1 MSRYTMMLRIIV
13 NTCRAFLLSLLLIAP
28 AANADEAKD
37 KLDRF
42 VLDLASMRAGF
53 VQTVIDG
60 NGNIVD
66 ESEGTMAMLRP
77 GRFRWDYTLPFEQH
91 IITNGK
97 RLWIYE
103 PDLDQVTI
111 KPYEAGVGETPAL
124 LLSGDSSVFERFA
137 VSELDISD
145 SEYEWLLLKP
155 LDQESGYESIQIGF
169 DESGLRLVRFSDDF
183 GHHTQLEFIDI
194 EANIA
199 LVDNDFEFQE
209 PEGIEVISDPGL
221 F

>member
-1 MSRYTMMLRIIV
+1 MSKAIMM
-13 NTCRAFLLSLLLIAP
+13 CRTAKMIACLLVAILPSASVS
-28 AANADEAKD
+28 ADEAKD

-53 VQTVIDG
+53 VQTVIDA
-60 NGNIVD
+60 NGTIVD
-66 ESEGTMAMLRP
+66 ESEGTMSMLRP
-77 GRFRWDYTLPFEQH
+77 GRFRWDYTLPYEQH

-137 VSELDISD
+137 VSELEITDSD
-145 SEYEWLLLKP
+145 YEWLLLKP
-155 LDQESGYESIQIGF
+155 LDQESGYESIQMGF
-169 DESGLRLVRFSDDF
+169 DENGFKVVRFSDDF
-183 GHHTQLEFIDI
+183 GHHTQLEFINI
-194 EANIA
+194 EANVTLA
-199 LVDNDFEFQE
+199 EDEFEFQE
-209 PEGIEVISDPGL
+209 PEGIEIISDPGQ

>member
-1 MSRYTMMLRIIV
+1 MSKAIMMCRIVKMIA
-13 NTCRAFLLSLLLIAP
+13 CLLVAILPSVSVSAE
-28 AANADEAKD
+28 EAKD

-53 VQTVIDG
+53 VQTVIDA
-60 NGNIVD
+60 NGTIVD
-66 ESEGTMAMLRP
+66 ESEGTMSMLRP
-77 GRFRWDYTLPFEQH
+77 GRFRWDYTLPYEQH

-124 LLSGDSSVFERFA
+124 LLSGDSSVFERFT
-137 VSELDISD
+137 VSELEITDSD
-145 SEYEWLLLKP
+145 YEWLLLKP
-155 LDQESGYESIQIGF
+155 LDQESGYESIQMGF
-169 DESGLRLVRFSDDF
+169 DENGFKVVRFSDDF

-194 EANIA
+194 EANVTLA
-199 LVDNDFEFQE
+199 EDEFEFQE
-209 PEGIEVISDPGL
+209 PEGIEIISDPGQ

>member
-1 MSRYTMMLRIIV
+1 MSKAIMMCRTVKVI
-13 NTCRAFLLSLLLIAP
+13 TCLLVAILPSASVS
-28 AANADEAKD
+28 ADEAKD

-53 VQTVIDG
+53 VQTVIDA
-60 NGNIVD
+60 NGTIVD
-66 ESEGTMAMLRP
+66 KSEGTMSMLRP
-77 GRFRWDYTLPFEQH
+77 GRFRWDYILPYEQH

-124 LLSGDSSVFERFA
+124 LLSGDSSVFERFT
-137 VSELDISD
+137 VSELEIADSD
-145 SEYEWLLLKP
+145 YEWLLLKP
-155 LDQESGYESIQIGF
+155 LDQESGYESIQMGF
-169 DESGLRLVRFSDDF
+169 DENGFKVVRFSDDF

-194 EANIA
+194 EANVTLA
-199 LVDNDFEFQE
+199 EDEFEFQE
-209 PEGIEVISDPGL
+209 PEGIEIISGPGQ

>member
-1 MSRYTMMLRIIV
+1 MIFRTSISQYI
-13 NTCRAFLLSLLLIAP
+13 FLTLVFSLMVSAV
-28 AANADEAKD
+28 NADEAKD

-42 VLDLASMRAGF
+42 VVDLNSMRAGF
-53 VQTVIDG
+53 VQTVIDD
-60 NGNIVD
+60 NGTVVD
-66 ESEGTMAMLRP
+66 KSEGTMAMLRP
-77 GRFRWDYTLPFEQH
+77 GRFRWDYTLPYAQQ

-111 KPYEAGVGETPAL
+111 KPYEAGVGQTPAL
-124 LLSGDSSVFERFA
+124 LLSGDISVFERFI
-137 VSELDISD
+137 VSDLVIAD
-145 SEYEWLLLKP
+145 SEHEWLLLQP
-155 LDQESGYESIQIGF
+155 LDQDSAYESIQLGF
-169 DESGLRLVRFSDDF
+169 DGSGLKVVRFSDDF

-199 LVDNDFEFQE
+199 LAEDEFEFQQ
-209 PEGIEVISDPGL
+209 PEGVEVISDPGL

>member
-1 MSRYTMMLRIIV
+1 MMRPIV
-13 NTCRAFLLSLLLIAP
+13 KMVFSVLAAMLLSF
-28 AANADEAKD
+28 NVSADEAME

-53 VQTVIDG
+53 VQTVIDT

-66 ESEGTMAMLRP
+66 ESKGTMSMLRP
-77 GRFRWDYTLPFEQH
+77 GRFRWDYTLPYEQH

-124 LLSGDSSVFERFA
+124 LLSGDRDVFDRFN
-137 VSELDISD
+137 VSTLEITESD
-145 SEYEWLLLKP
+145 YEWLLLKP
-155 LDQESGYESIQIGF
+155 KDQESGYESVQIGF
-169 DESGLRLVRFSDDF
+169 DENGFKVVRFSDDF
-183 GHHTQLEFIDI
+183 GHHTQLEFVDI
-194 EANIA
+194 EANVA
-199 LVDNDFEFQE
+199 LAGDVFEFQA
-209 PEGIEVISDPGL
+209 PEGIEVISDPGQ

>member
-1 MSRYTMMLRIIV
+1 MSKIVMMRPIV
-13 NTCRAFLLSLLLIAP
+13 KMVFSVLAAMLLSF
-28 AANADEAKD
+28 NVSADEAKE

-53 VQTVIDG
+53 VQTVIDT

-66 ESEGTMAMLRP
+66 ESKGTMSMLRP
-77 GRFRWDYTLPFEQH
+77 GRFRWDYTLPYEQH

-124 LLSGDSSVFERFA
+124 LLSGDRDVFDRFN
-137 VSELDISD
+137 VSTLEITESD
-145 SEYEWLLLKP
+145 YEWLLLKP
-155 LDQESGYESIQIGF
+155 KDQESGYESVQIGF
-169 DESGLRLVRFSDDF
+169 DENGFKVVRFSDDF
-183 GHHTQLEFIDI
+183 GHHTQLEFVDI
-194 EANIA
+194 EANVA
-199 LVDNDFEFQE
+199 LAGDVFEFQA
-209 PEGIEVISDPGL
+209 PEGIEVISDPGQ